1 MYIYNIWTYLHTA
14 NFRYLAQK
22 CFAGGCIYI
31 YICPFLATDWGTIR
45 NFPKIHE
52 CSSSL
57 SAKLWPGG
65 TAHLCMFWYIFAR
78 VMQMQQ
84 YMHTGKDKRMFGRIW
99 MWMDPFKCIDGKLRC
114 VYRIRVCLSSLRIL
128 KCMYKWTHALQHT
141 SRWHSPI
148 LVHIGGWSNTDPR
161 AHTHKLTHELRKLQT
176 QKMITKVTYNGIWI
190 PI

>member
-1 MYIYNIWTYLHTA
+1 MGVYI
-14 NFRYLAQK
+14 
-22 CFAGGCIYI
+22 
-31 YICPFLATDWGTIR
+31 ICPFLSNR
-45 NFPKIHE
+45 LRYHPKFPQNTWMQFIVSQTLTGWYRPFVHV
-52 CSSSL
+52 L
-57 SAKLWPGG
+57 I
-65 TAHLCMFWYIFAR
+65 YIFAR

-114 VYRIRVCLSSLRIL
+114 VYVYVCLSSLRIL

-161 AHTHKLTHELRKLQT
+161 AHTHKLTHEPRKLQT
-176 QKMITKVTYNGIWI
+176 QKMITKVT
-190 PI
+190 